1 MSCSSPRLLSL
12 SALALAASLAACG
25 GDDEGG
31 GDGADD
37 DASDDDAASDD
48 DDGGC
53 EPTALADFPDGPL
66 SRPEDLVL
74 DQGDCDGGGLAG
86 VDLSG
91 RWSIVGQG
99 IFSFEFPVVS
109 ESCEAG
115 ISMAFNGYGD
125 DLIHR
130 DDSNLFWRTWVQS
143 DDFELVKSWR
153 ACPIP
158 GSDEL
163 AVAIGRCTRT
173 GDEDAQCDVEQARMK
188 RFGRPDGE
196 GEADGLELVSEF
208 EGGDAPWPDA
218 YSLNV
223 KVVDGIA
230 LLARFGDLRLIDVSD
245 PAAPVE
251 RGAVLSEDDPSNDFN
266 DVKPFQAEGGTHAV
280 LAGELTPIVDAR
292 DPDAPFIVSKLGEY
306 SHSVFVR
313 QDGEGRTLAYLANYG
328 PDVPI
333 YDVSVPAEPAL
344 LERVPLPKGM
354 AVHDLFADEDHLYLN
369 GTTQGFQV
377 MERQVDDSWS
387 IAGGIPGA
395 YSHASWVAPI
405 GDRLVGVVG
414 DEGVDA
420 HLRVVDVDPAS
431 PEFMEELGSYQT
443 RPEVSIHNLMI
454 FGTRVYLTYYQDG
467 VRILDLADPSSP
479 ELVAYHHTFD
489 LETGGVG
496 GFHGAIGLDVDVE
509 AGLIYVADIDRGLLI
524 LRDVSAE

>member
-1 MSCSSPRLLSL
+1 MPYPSPRFCSLSL
-12 SALALAASLAACG
+12 LALAASLAACG
-25 GDDEGG
+25 D
-31 GDGADD
+31 DD
-37 DASDDDAASDD
+37 DADGGDDAA
-48 DDGGC
+48 DDGAC
-53 EPTALADFPDGPL
+53 EPTAVNDFPDGSL
-66 SRPEDLVL
+66 SRPEDLVP
-74 DQGDCDGGGLAG
+74 DDGDCDGDGLAG

-99 IFSFEFPVVS
+99 QFSFEFPIVS

-115 ISMAFNGYGD
+115 IDVTFAGYQD
-125 DLIHR
+125 RLVHR
-130 DDSNLFWRTWVQS
+130 DDSNLFLRTWIDT
-143 DDFELVKSWR
+143 DDFRFVKAWR
-153 ACPIP
+153 ACPIA

-163 AVAIGRCTRT
+163 AVAIGRCSQT
-173 GDEDAQCDVEQARMK
+173 GDDDAQCAVEQGRMK
-188 RFGRPDGE
+188 RFGRPT
-196 GEADGLELVSEF
+196 GEAESDGLELVSEF

-218 YSLNV
+218 FSLNV

-230 LLARFGDLRLIDVSD
+230 LVARFGDLRLVDVSD

-251 RGAVLSEDDPSNDFN
+251 RGVVLSEDDASNDFN

-292 DPDAPFIVSKLGEY
+292 DPDAPSIAAKLGEY

-313 QDGEGRTLAYLANYG
+313 QDGEGRTLAYLATYG

-333 YDVSVPAEPAL
+333 YDVSIPAEPAL

-369 GTTQGFQV
+369 GTTMGFQV
-377 MERQVDDSWS
+377 MERVEESWS
-387 IAGGIPGA
+387 VVGALPSA
-395 YSHASWVAPI
+395 YSHASWVGPI
-405 GDRLVGVVG
+405 GDRLIAVAG

-420 HLRVVDVDPAS
+420 YLSVVDVDPAS
-431 PEFMEELGSYQT
+431 PGFMEELGSYQT
-443 RPEVSIHNLMI
+443 RPEVSIHNLMM

-467 VRILDLADPSSP
+467 VRILDLADPSNP

-489 LETGGVG
+489 LATGGVG

-509 AGLIYVADIDRGLLI
+509 AGLIYVADIDRGLLV
-524 LRDVSAE
+524 LRDLTAE